1 MVAIKDSRAYKYAKW
16 CLEPDNHYVGEYVK
30 KQCASWI
37 EICDGNSEDAYICEK
52 TYKKI
57 VKLLKLINHPD
68 LGCSMYEGLEDY
80 AMLLIFATFCTKSRT
95 DATRFYQT
103 VVLEIARKN
112 FKTFVSAVIFIIGM
126 LTEPRFSRF
135 FSVAPD
141 LKLSKELQVAI
152 KKIIKSS
159 PLLSTGAKN
168 RVFNILRAEI
178 RCEITESEF
187 TPLAYSQDKMDGKMA
202 NMFLADE
209 AGAMDSY
216 PVEAM
221 SSSQI
226 TLTEKLGII
235 ISTQYPNDNNGF
247 IDEIDK
253 SKKVL
258 DGLNS
263 NKRRFSLLYEPDI
276 EFMSGEQ
283 WKTNDLVICQ
293 ANPAAYAHEHIM
305 QALLEKR
312 EDAIVY
318 ENKRENFLC
327 KHCNIKFK
335 SLGTSGFID
344 VIDFRNCKIVED
356 LSFWI
361 GKHVYLGVD
370 LSMTEDNTSVAMVCF
385 HDGQIYAKVW
395 GFVPADSVEIKSK
408 KEGVDYK
415 ELIKKGY
422 CFACGDRIID
432 YKFVE
437 NFVLSLPAKYGITIE
452 MLGFDK
458 YNALSSVQKW
468 ESEGIE
474 CCEIKQHSS
483 VLHVPTKLLKE
494 SVLQNTFHYDEN
506 LMLEINIQNARC
518 TEDTNLNKYVNKKKS
533 SGKVD
538 MVVSIINAIYLL
550 NVNVILQEKQISWG
564 VQT

>member
-159 PLLSTGAKN
+159 PLLSTGARN
-168 RVFNILRAEI
+168 RVFNILRSEI

-209 AGAMDSY
+209 AGGMDSY

-283 WKTNDLVICQ
+283 WKTNDLVIYQ
-293 ANPAAYAHEHIM
+293 ANPAAYDHEHIM
-305 QALLEKR
+305 QALIEKR

-344 VIDFRNCKIVED
+344 VIDFRKCKIVED

-385 HDGQIYAKVW
+385 HDGQIYAKGW
-395 GFVPADSVEIKSK
+395 GFVPADSVEVKSK

-422 CFACGDRIID
+422 CFSCGDRIID

-437 NFVLSLPAKYGITIE
+437 NFVSSLPQKYGVTIE

-506 LMLEINIQNARC
+506 LMFEINIQNARC

-538 MVVSIINAIYLL
+538 MVVSVINAIYLL

-564 VQT
+564 VLT

>member
-1 MVAIKDSRAYKYAKW
+1 MVAIQNNRAYKYALW
-16 CLEPDNHYVGEYVK
+16 CVEEDNRYVGYYIK
-30 KQCASWI
+30 KQCKSWL
-37 EICDGNSEDAYICEK
+37 EIADGKSEEAYICEK
-52 TYKKI
+52 TYRKI
-57 VKLLKLINHPD
+57 VKLLKLIVHPD
-68 LGCSMYEGLEDY
+68 LHCSMFEGLEDY
-80 AMLLIFATFCTKSRT
+80 QMLLILATFCTKSRE
-95 DATRFYQT
+95 DNTRFYQI
-103 VVLEIARKN
+103 VLLEIARKN

-159 PLLSTGAKN
+159 PLLSTGARN
-168 RVFNILRAEI
+168 RVFNILRSEI
-178 RCEITESEF
+178 RCDITESEF
-187 TPLAYSQDKMDGKMA
+187 TPLAYSQDKMDGKLA

-209 AGAMDSY
+209 DGAMDSY

-226 TLTEKLGII
+226 TLKEKLGII

-283 WKTNDLVICQ
+283 WKTNDLVIYQ

-344 VIDFRNCKIVED
+344 ITDFRQCRIVENKE
-356 LSFWI
+356 FWK
-361 GKHVYLGVD
+361 GKRVYIGVD
-370 LSMTEDNTSVAMVCF
+370 LSLSEDNTAVAMVCF
-385 HDGQIYAKVW
+385 HEGRIYAKAW
-395 GFVPADSVEIKSK
+395 GFIPAEKLEEKSK
-408 KEGVDYK
+408 KEHVDYSRI
-415 ELIKKGY
+415 IKSGG
-422 CFACGDRIID
+422 CFACGDRIVD
-432 YKFVE
+432 YKFIE
-437 NFVLSLPAKYGITIE
+437 EFVLSLPEKYGVTIE

-458 YNALSSVQKW
+458 WNAVSSVQKW
-468 ESEGIE
+468 EAKGIE

-483 VLHVPTKLLKE
+483 TLHVPTKLLKE
-494 SVLQNTFHYDEN
+494 QVLSRLFAYEENT
-506 LMLEINIQNARC
+506 LLEINIQNARC
-518 TEDTNLNKYVNKKKS
+518 TEDTNLNKYVNKKRS

-538 MVVSIINAIYLL
+538 LVVSIINAIYLL
-550 NVNVILQEKQISWG
+550 NVEVILKQGADWT